1 MSRTK
6 KVAGGAT
13 TSPVKANI
21 TYKPNGGT
29 FEIYFKDSKEKVEDL
44 ESIQMI
50 ILDADRFSL
59 SGYRKASKSS
69 YVSNYVH
76 NTKKED
82 LVVGTFVNG
91 KYQKLA
97 QGKYQDIKEGL
108 VGAKYTKNVIG
119 LLFYEG
125 EYLLADL
132 SLIGVAKTTFM
143 DFYGKTRP
151 DGLVTFTVSDAIY
164 EYDETAKE
172 NIEIPEKRLKKG
184 KMTTWFH
191 LLQFDV
197 EDIDS
202 ETGGL
207 ADKSDEELQNYFDNN
222 SSGESSAPSVSTDD
236 EDDDEPKIV
245 SKSGRAS
252 KATTVVDEDDS
263 DDLPF

>member
-13 TSPVKANI
+13 ASPVKANI

-29 FEIYFKDSKEKVEDL
+29 FEIYFKDSKEKVEDV

-91 KYQKLA
+91 KYTKLA
-97 QGKYQDIKEGL
+97 QGKYQDIKESL
-108 VGAKYTKNVIG
+108 VGAKYTKNVLG

-125 EYLLADL
+125 KYVLADL
-132 SLIGVAKTTFM
+132 QLIGVAKTTFM
-143 DFYGKTRP
+143 EFYGKTRP
-151 DGLVTFTVSDAIY
+151 DGLVTFTVSEGLF
-164 EYDETAKE
+164 EYDEVSKE
-172 NIEIPEKRLKKG
+172 NKKIDEKRLKRG

-202 ETGGL
+202 ETGEL

-222 SSGESSAPSVSTDD
+222 SAGDSSSN
-236 EDDDEPKIV
+236 
-245 SKSGRAS
+245 
-252 KATTVVDEDDS
+252 EDDS
-263 DDLPF
+263 DEDEAPEQPSRSSRKSKSVVSDDEDEDSSGLPF

>member
-6 KVAGGAT
+6 PVAGGAT
-13 TSPVKANI
+13 ANPVKANV

-29 FEIYFKDSKEKVEDL
+29 FEIYFKDSKEKVEDV

-91 KYQKLA
+91 KYTKLA
-97 QGKYQDIKEGL
+97 QGKYQDIKESL
-108 VGAKYTKNVIG
+108 VGAKYTKNVLG

-125 EYLLADL
+125 KYVLADL
-132 SLIGVAKTTFM
+132 QLIGVAKTTFM
-143 DFYGKTRP
+143 EFYGKTRP
-151 DGLVTFTVSDAIY
+151 DGLVTFTVSEGLF
-164 EYDETAKE
+164 EYDEVAKE
-172 NIEIPEKRLKKG
+172 NKKIDEKRLKRG

-202 ETGGL
+202 ETGEL

-222 SSGESSAPSVSTDD
+222 SAGDSSSNDVDDDSD
-236 EDDDEPKIV
+236 EDEAPEQPVRSSRK
-245 SKSGRAS
+245 SKS
-252 KATTVVDEDDS
+252 VVDEDGDS

>member
-6 KVAGGAT
+6 EVAGGAT
-13 TSPVKANI
+13 QSPVKANI
-21 TYKPNGGT
+21 TFKPNSGL
-29 FEIYFKDSKEKVEDL
+29 FEIYFKDSKKKVEDL

-97 QGKYQDIKEGL
+97 EGKYQSIKENL

-119 LLFYEG
+119 LLLWEDKYIM
-125 EYLLADL
+125 ADL
-132 SLIGVAKTTFM
+132 QLIGVAKTSFM
-143 DFYGKTRP
+143 EFYSKARP
-151 DGLVTFTVSDAIY
+151 DGLVTFTVSEGIF
-164 EYDETAKE
+164 EYDEVAKE
-172 NIEIPEKRLKKG
+172 NKEIPAAKLKKG

-191 LLQFDV
+191 LLEFDV

-202 ETGGL
+202 ETGDL
-207 ADKSDEELQNYFDNN
+207 ADEADAELQKYFDGA
-222 SSGESSAPSVSTDD
+222 SAGDTSSAPDD
-236 EDDDEPKIV
+236 NDEPEDDEPIEET
-245 SKSGRAS
+245 KSRSSRTRTAS
-252 KATTVVDEDDS
+252 AKEEK

>member
-6 KVAGGAT
+6 PVAGGAT
-13 TSPVKANI
+13 ANPVKANI

-29 FEIYFKDSKEKVEDL
+29 FEIYFKDSKEKVEDV

-91 KYQKLA
+91 KYTKLA
-97 QGKYQDIKEGL
+97 QGKYQDIKESL

-119 LLFYEG
+119 LLLYEG
-125 EYLLADL
+125 KYIVSDL
-132 SLIGVAKTTFM
+132 QLIGVAKTTFM
-143 DFYGKTRP
+143 EFYSKTRP
-151 DGLVTFTVSDAIY
+151 DGLVTFTVSNGLF
-164 EYDETAKE
+164 EYDEATKE
-172 NIEIPEKRLKKG
+172 NKKIDDKRLKKG

-191 LLQFDV
+191 LLEFDV
-197 EDIDS
+197 DEIDS
-202 ETGGL
+202 EVVVL

-222 SSGESSAPSVSTDD
+222 SAGDSSSN
-236 EDDDEPKIV
+236 
-245 SKSGRAS
+245 
-252 KATTVVDEDDS
+252 EDDS
-263 DDLPF
+263 DEDEAMEQPSRSSRRSSSASASDEDSDGLPF

>member
-6 KVAGGAT
+6 PVAGGAT
-13 TSPVKANI
+13 ANPVKANV

-29 FEIYFKDSKEKVEDL
+29 FEIYFKDSKEKVEDV

-91 KYQKLA
+91 KYTKLA
-97 QGKYQDIKEGL
+97 QGKYQDIKESL
-108 VGAKYTKNVIG
+108 VGAKYTKNVLG

-125 EYLLADL
+125 KYVLADL
-132 SLIGVAKTTFM
+132 QLIGVAKTTFM
-143 DFYGKTRP
+143 EFYGKTRP
-151 DGLVTFTVSDAIY
+151 DGLVTFTVSEGLF
-164 EYDETAKE
+164 EYDETTKE
-172 NIEIPEKRLKKG
+172 NKKIDEKRLKKG

-191 LLQFDV
+191 LLEFDV

-202 ETGGL
+202 ETGEL

-222 SSGESSAPSVSTDD
+222 SAGDSSSNSDYDSDEDEAPEQPVKSGGRRSAPVVSDD
-236 EDDDEPKIV
+236 EDE
-245 SKSGRAS
+245 
-252 KATTVVDEDDS
+252 S
-263 DDLPF
+263 DGLPF